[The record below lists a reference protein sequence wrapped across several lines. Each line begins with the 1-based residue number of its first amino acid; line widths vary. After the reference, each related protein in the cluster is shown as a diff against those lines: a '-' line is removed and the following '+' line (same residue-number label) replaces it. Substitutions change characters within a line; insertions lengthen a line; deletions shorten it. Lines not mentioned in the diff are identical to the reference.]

1 MRPSES
7 NGKRFVFK
15 NYRSNVTI
23 LGHSQLRDF
32 RGKYRNQR
40 ANISMCPGASIR
52 EALIKQFFLIA
63 IHIHK
68 LKPLKNDIIAVY
80 KALIK

>member
-1 MRPSES
+1 MLTYLPTGRRELFILIFQTKSQIMRPSGS
-7 NGKRFVFK
+7 NGKKFVFK

-52 EALIKQFFLIA
+52 EALIKQYF
-63 IHIHK
+63 
-68 LKPLKNDIIAVY
+68 
-80 KALIK
+80 